1 MHTYTHLRML
11 LLQLL
16 LLLLLRLLLLLLL
29 ALLPHRHQPRLAS
42 LRGQPPQRVSG

>member
-11 LLQLL
+11 LLLL
-16 LLLLLRLLLLLLL
+16 LLQLLLLLLLL
-29 ALLPHRHQPRLAS
+29 ALLPHLHQPRLAS